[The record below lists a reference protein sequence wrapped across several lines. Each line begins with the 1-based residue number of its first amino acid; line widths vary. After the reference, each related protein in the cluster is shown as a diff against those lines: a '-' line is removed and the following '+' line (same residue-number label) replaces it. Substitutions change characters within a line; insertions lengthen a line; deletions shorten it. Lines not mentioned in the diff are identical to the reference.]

1 MVQIRPIT
9 DADIPDVIALWHES
23 GISRPW
29 NNPEHDIAFAR
40 RGPHSTILVAERAG
54 RLLATTMVGEDGH
67 RGWLYYVAVD
77 PDLQGQGFGRQLI
90 QAAEAWLAARGV
102 WKVQLLVREGNTAA
116 ESFYDRLG
124 YHDTNA
130 RCLQKVLRE
139 IA

>member
-9 DADIPDVIALWHES
+9 DDDVPQVIQIWHDS

-29 NNPEHDIAFAR
+29 NNPAHDIAFAR
-40 RGPHSTILVAERAG
+40 RGPHSTILVAERDG

-77 PDLQGQGFGRQLI
+77 PTLQGQGFGRLLI
-90 QAAEAWLAARGV
+90 QAAEEWLAARGV

-116 ESFYDRLG
+116 ENFYDRLG
-124 YHDTNA
+124 YHDTHA
-130 RCLQKVLRE
+130 RCLQKVLRVIE
-139 IA
+139 